1 MSSSLSRLRAI
12 VKWNTISTVSV
23 ACFLIIEVDAQ
34 SWTSRVAAA
43 LALATAVLSSSQRQR
58 SVALLSSI
66 AGGDRFVAFPMNWL
80 ESANCRKIAEAGETM
95 RSDLIAADAAIADHK
110 RMFAEARSH
119 RESATFFTNRFHESV
134 AEAFEQF
141 SDKGE
146 EICATVENLNTHNAS
161 LLKDV
166 LVVSNAVS
174 GATTDVNA
182 VSLAAKE
189 VSNVVARTSG
199 QIAQSESAT
208 RSTLTD
214 LLRARDT
221 IERLKRS
228 GQEISAIIAI
238 IRSVASQTSL
248 LALNATIEA
257 ARAGEA
263 GRGFAVVASEVK
275 QLATK
280 TEQATGTIRSQIE
293 AIQSAVEDTSSAIDA
308 VMSHVGSMTDAH
320 RAFTGSLALGTLE
333 IERIGTNATSIA
345 TRVTDAMPDLAT
357 GIGEIEAAGRSVLHN
372 ARSLMTR
379 SETLVAGFRGYFEDL
394 ASGAIKVGVLHSLSG
409 TVTAAERPLQ
419 EMLIG
424 LIEQTNKSGGLL
436 GRPLEAHIVN
446 PHGDARAYGDGAEHL
461 LAKGAAVIF
470 GGWTSHS
477 RMEIR
482 PVVERRDSLLFYPSQ
497 YEGDEGSPN
506 IVYVG
511 GTPAQQAKP
520 AIDFLKRLGR
530 RNLILIGGQ
539 SPYSLGTH
547 AAIKRFAPK
556 AGMTVMLDL
565 AVPVAHNAW
574 SNIVGEIVR
583 AERRGHVAI
592 MSTLNAD
599 ATVLFFRELARRG
612 ITSGRIP
619 TMCLSIGEREMPSL
633 DYRTVAGNY
642 VAWNYLHRLDTADND
657 RFIAQWRGMIG
668 DPSATANDALEAT
681 WIGFSIWKA
690 AVLAAGSAD
699 ASAVRSKLRGMTI
712 RAPSGF
718 DVLIDNGQ
726 HAHRPA
732 MIGEIRSDG
741 SIAPVWIG
749 DRVLRPDDTDAV
761 VQQAHPAV
769 AMAS

>member
-1 MSSSLSRLRAI
+1 MSSSLSRLQAI
-12 VKWNTISTVSV
+12 LKWNTISTIAV
-23 ACFLIIEVDAQ
+23 ASFIIIEIDAQ

-43 LALATAVLSSSQRQR
+43 LAFATAILSSVQRKR
-58 SVALLSSI
+58 SVTILTSI
-66 AGGDRFVAFPMNWL
+66 AGGDRFVAFPENWF
-80 ESANCRKIAEAGETM
+80 ESANCKNIAEAGETM
-95 RSDLIAADAAIADHK
+95 RADLIAADAAIADQR
-110 RMFAEARSH
+110 RMLAESRSH
-119 RESATFFTNRFHESV
+119 NESASFFTNRFHASV

-146 EICATVENLNTHNAS
+146 EICATVENLNAHNAS

-166 LVVSNAVS
+166 LVVSEAVS

-199 QIAQSESAT
+199 QIARSEDAT
-208 RSTLTD
+208 RSTMTD

-293 AIQSAVEDTSSAIDA
+293 AIQSAVEDTSGAIDA

-320 RAFTGSLALGTLE
+320 RDFTGSLARGTME

-379 SETLVAGFRGYFEDL
+379 SETLVAGFKGYFEDL
-394 ASGAIKVGVLHSLSG
+394 ASGAIKVGILHSLSG

-424 LIEQTNKSGGLL
+424 LVEQTNKAGGLL

-446 PHGDARAYGDGAEHL
+446 PHGDAAAYADGARTL
-461 LAKGAAVIF
+461 LDKGVSVIF
-470 GGWTSHS
+470 GGWTSQS

-482 PVVERRDSLLFYPSQ
+482 PLVEERDGLLFYPSQ
-497 YEGDEGSPN
+497 YEGGEASPN
-506 IVYVG
+506 IVYMG
-511 GTPAQQAKP
+511 STPAQQAKP

-539 SPYSLGTH
+539 SPYSRGTH
-547 AAIKRFAPK
+547 AAIKRFAPP
-556 AGMTVMLDL
+556 AGATVMLDL
-565 AVPVAHNAW
+565 AVPPSHNAW
-574 SNIVGEIVR
+574 ANIVGEILR
-583 AERRGHVAI
+583 AEKRGHVAI
-592 MSTLNAD
+592 MSTLNPD
-599 ATVLFFRELARRG
+599 ATVHFFREMARRG

-619 TMCLSIGEREMPSL
+619 TLCLSIGESEMPSL

-642 VAWNYLHRLDTADND
+642 VAWNYLHMLDTPENHQFVAMWREMTGNPIATTND
-657 RFIAQWRGMIG
+657 
-668 DPSATANDALEAT
+668 SLEAS
-681 WIGFSIWKA
+681 WIGFAFWKA
-690 AVLAAGSAD
+690 SVIAAGSVD
-699 ASAVRSKLRGMTI
+699 TTLVRSRLRNMTI
-712 RAPSGF
+712 RSPSGF
-718 DVLIDNGQ
+718 DITMDSNQ
-726 HAHRPA
+726 HTHMPA
-732 MIGEIRSDG
+732 LIGEIRSDG
-741 SIAPVWIG
+741 TIAPVWSSAG
-749 DRVLRPDDTDAV
+749 VLPPDETDV
-761 VQQAHPAV
+761 GLELTHRDV
-769 AMAS
+769 AAA

>member
-1 MSSSLSRLRAI
+1 MSFSLSRLRAI
-12 VKWNTISTVSV
+12 LKWNTIATISV
-23 ACFLIIEVDAQ
+23 ACFVIIEIDAQ
-34 SWTSRVAAA
+34 SWTSRVTAA
-43 LALATAVLSSSQRQR
+43 LALATAILSSVQRQR
-58 SVALLSSI
+58 SVALLSAI
-66 AGGDRFVAFPMNWL
+66 AAGDRFVAFPENWF

-110 RMFAEARSH
+110 RMLAEGRSH
-119 RESATFFTNRFHESV
+119 RDTARFFTNRFHSSV

-146 EICATVENLNTHNAS
+146 EICATVENLNAHNAS

-166 LVVSNAVS
+166 LGVSEAVA

-189 VSNVVARTSG
+189 VSNVVARTSR
-199 QIAQSESAT
+199 QIAQSEAAT
-208 RSTLTD
+208 RSTLID

-320 RAFTGSLALGTLE
+320 RAFTGSLALGTME

-372 ARSLMTR
+372 ARSLMIR
-379 SETLVAGFRGYFEDL
+379 SETLVAGFKGYFEDL
-394 ASGAIKVGVLHSLSG
+394 ASGAIKVGILHSLSG

-424 LIEQTNKSGGLL
+424 LVEKTNAAGGLL

-446 PHGDARAYGDGAEHL
+446 PHGDAKAYADGARRL
-461 LAKGAAVIF
+461 IDQGAAVIF
-470 GGWTSHS
+470 GGWTSQS
-477 RMEIR
+477 RMELR
-482 PVVERRDSLLFYPSQ
+482 PVIEQRDSLLFYPSQ
-497 YEGDEGSPN
+497 YEGGEASPN
-506 IVYVG
+506 IVYMG
-511 GTPAQQAKP
+511 STPAQQAKP
-520 AIDFLKRLGR
+520 AIEFLTRLGR
-530 RNLILIGGQ
+530 RNIILIGGQ
-539 SPYSLGTH
+539 SPYSRGTH

-556 AGMTVMLDL
+556 AGANVILDL
-565 AVPVAHNAW
+565 AVPPSHKAW
-574 SNIVGEIVR
+574 VNIVDEILR
-583 AERRGHVAI
+583 AEKRGHVAV
-592 MSTLNAD
+592 MSTLNPD
-599 ATVLFFRELARRG
+599 ATVHFFRGLARRG
-612 ITSGRIP
+612 VTSGRIP
-619 TMCLSIGEREMPSL
+619 TMCLSIGESEMPSL
-633 DYRTVAGNY
+633 DYGTVAGHY
-642 VAWNYLHRLDTADND
+642 VAWNYLHLLDTPENH
-657 RFIAQWRGMIG
+657 RFVEIWRDIKG
-668 DPSATANDALEAT
+668 DPTATTNDSLEAT
-681 WIGFSIWKA
+681 WVGFSFWKA
-690 AVLAAGSAD
+690 AVQAAGSVD
-699 ASAVRSKLRGMTI
+699 TTAVRSKLAGMTI
-712 RAPSGF
+712 RSPSGF
-718 DVLIDNGQ
+718 DITIGENQ
-726 HAHRPA
+726 HSHIPA
-732 MIGEIRSDG
+732 MVGEIRADG
-741 SIAPVWIG
+741 TIAPVWTSDG
-749 DRVLRPDDTDAV
+749 VLRPDESAPLLAEFERDR
-761 VQQAHPAV
+761 AV
-769 AMAS
+769 AG